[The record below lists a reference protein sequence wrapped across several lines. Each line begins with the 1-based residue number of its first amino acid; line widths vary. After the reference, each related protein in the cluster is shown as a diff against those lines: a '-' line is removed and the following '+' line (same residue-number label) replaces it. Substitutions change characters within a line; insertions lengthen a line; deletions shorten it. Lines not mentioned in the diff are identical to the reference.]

1 MKTMKKLMV
10 VLLVIISS
18 TVLYKCVDL
27 PDPIGGS
34 ADLNGESI
42 SGDIKTC
49 LYEFATREYTRTV
62 GLEEDCPS
70 SIEFEF

>member
-1 MKTMKKLMV
+1 MPVKKLMV

-27 PDPIGGS
+27 PDPMGGT
-34 ADLNGESI
+34 AELNSESI

>member
-1 MKTMKKLMV
+1 MV
-10 VLLVIISS
+10 VLLVIISGA
-18 TVLYKCVDL
+18 VLYECVDL
-27 PDPIGGS
+27 PDPMVGS
-34 ADLNGESI
+34 AKLNGESI

>member
-1 MKTMKKLMV
+1 MKKLMV

-27 PDPIGGS
+27 PDPMGGT
-34 ADLNGESI
+34 AELNCESI

-62 GLEEDCPS
+62 GLQEDCPS

>member
-1 MKTMKKLMV
+1 MKKLMV
-10 VLLVIISS
+10 VLLVVISG
-18 TVLYKCVDL
+18 TVLYEFVDL
-27 PDPIGGS
+27 PDPMGGS
-34 ADLNGESI
+34 AELNGESI
-42 SGDIKTC
+42 SGNIKTC

>member
-1 MKTMKKLMV
+1 MKKLMV
-10 VLLVIISS
+10 VLLVIISGA
-18 TVLYKCVDL
+18 VLYECVDL
-27 PDPIGGS
+27 PDPMVGS
-34 ADLNGESI
+34 AKLNGESI

>member
-1 MKTMKKLMV
+1 MPVKKLMV
-10 VLLVIISS
+10 VLLVV
-18 TVLYKCVDL
+18 TFGAVLYKCVDL
-27 PDPIGGS
+27 PDPMGGS
-34 ADLNGESI
+34 AELNGESI

-62 GLEEDCPS
+62 GLDEDCPP

>member
-1 MKTMKKLMV
+1 MPVKKLMV
-10 VLLVIISS
+10 VLLVITSG

-27 PDPIGGS
+27 PDPMGGS
-34 ADLNGESI
+34 AELNGESI